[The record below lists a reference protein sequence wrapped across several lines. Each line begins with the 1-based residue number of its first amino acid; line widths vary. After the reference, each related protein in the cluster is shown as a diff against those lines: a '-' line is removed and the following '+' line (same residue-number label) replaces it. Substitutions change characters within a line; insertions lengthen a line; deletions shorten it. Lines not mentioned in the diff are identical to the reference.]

1 MRGRTLTCLTQ
12 RAFASQVQ
20 NHGFDPKDAII
31 EIAPREGEFTLRE
44 EDILDVIEKE
54 GSNIALVLFG
64 ALSYFTGQ
72 LYPMKSIT
80 KAAKA
85 KVRSSRSEICGAE
98 AYGLPPGMHVRMGL
112 GSRGRQRNTVF
123 TRLGRRLCRLV
134 HLQVPELWTWRGRRF
149 VCPREVARGNTQVS
163 HCRYAALV
171 FS

>member
-1 MRGRTLTCLTQ
+1 MFAQ

-20 NHGFDPKDAII
+20 NNGFDPKDAII

-85 KVRSSRSEICGAE
+85 KVRSPRSKVCGVE

-112 GSRGRQRNTVF
+112 GPCGRQRTVVF
-123 TRLGRRLCRLV
+123 TRLGRRLRRLV
-134 HLQVPELWTWRGRRF
+134 HVQVPERWAWRDRRF
-149 VCPREVARGNTQVS
+149 IRTREVE
-163 HCRYAALV
+163 
-171 FS
+171 